1 MTSITGRNTSQT
13 TFTMRTVFIRL
24 VSFKIIDTNGTMLTA
39 VTVTDSLVRKVRHN
53 FRAKLNLA
61 VVMKNEQ
68 HF

>member
-1 MTSITGRNTSQT
+1 MTSITGRITSQT

-24 VSFKIIDTNGTMLTA
+24 VSFKIIDTNGTMLIA

-61 VVMKNEQ
+61 TVMKN
-68 HF
+68 